1 MSFAWYILDKRPIY
15 GQVVLFLMAA
25 SAAVMLLGIVLLAFA
40 ELKSKKVLL
49 KFSGSFGIIGGE
61 DD

>member
-1 MSFAWYILDKRPIY
+1 
-15 GQVVLFLMAA
+15 MAA